1 MNLWLLRGKWE
12 SGTLEG
18 YVHSA
23 IFKMDN
29 KTYHIAHGTLLNVM
43 CQPGWE
49 GVWRTMD
56 TCICMAEPFCH
67 SPDITT
73 KLLIVYTPP
82 KKCLKFWGEI
92 SRRKKKKK
100 KKKKHCSCIDLHSH
114 QQWVS
119 LFTTS
124 SSTFVICGLLA
135 DSHSDRCEAICHHGV
150 NLCFPDEWWCW
161 SSFHVSVGHL
171 HNLFEKI
178 PIQVFCSFLNQ
189 VVFVFYFSDIEFF
202 ELCIFGSL
210 VSYIICKYFISTSR
224 LSFHFVNGFLCC
236 AKNIWG

>member
-49 GVWRTMD
+49 GVWRTRD

-92 SRRKKKKK
+92 SRRKKKKEEEEETLQ
-100 KKKKHCSCIDLHSH
+100 LH
-114 QQWVS
+114 WFA
-119 LFTTS
+119 FTPTMS
-124 SSTFVICGLLA
+124 VPFHHILIN
-135 DSHSDRCEAICHHGV
+135 ICH
-150 NLCFPDEWWCW
+150 LW
-161 SSFHVSVGHL
+161 S
-171 HNLFEKI
+171 
-178 PIQVFCSFLNQ
+178 
-189 VVFVFYFSDIEFF
+189 FS
-202 ELCIFGSL
+202 
-210 VSYIICKYFISTSR
+210 
-224 LSFHFVNGFLCC
+224 
-236 AKNIWG
+236 W